1 VTDEI
6 SPELMRAATDLRV
19 ALGRIVRRIKQGKVV
34 GELTQPESSVLARL
48 ERDGAATPG
57 VLADLERIRP
67 QAMGV
72 TLAGLV
78 ERGLVARRPDETDGR
93 KVLMSITAAGRRI
106 ILDRRSHTTGRIA
119 AALAGQFTDIERKQL
134 VAAIPLLERLGE
146 GL

>member
-1 VTDEI
+1 VTDAI
-6 SPELMRAATDLRV
+6 TPELMRTATDLRV
-19 ALGRIVRRIKQGKVV
+19 ALGRIVRRFKQGKVV
-34 GELTQPESSVLARL
+34 GDLSQPESSVLARL

-78 ERGLVARRPDETDGR
+78 ERGLVARHPDKADGR
-93 KVLMSITAAGRRI
+93 KVLMSITDAGRRI
-106 ILDRRSHTTGRIA
+106 TLDRRSHTTSRIA
-119 AALAGQFTDIERKQL
+119 AALAEQFSDAERRRL
-134 VAAIPLLERLGE
+134 ADAIPLLERLGE